1 MKNID
6 THIASNRKILDDPTS
21 SPQLRRHVEEELH
34 QLEYYK
40 GRHPDETYDPTPLE
54 LFCELNPE
62 ALECKIYDD

>member
-1 MKNID
+1 MKDIS

-21 SPQLRRHVEEELH
+21 SPQLRRHVEEELY

-40 GRHPDETYDPTPLE
+40 GKHPEESHDPSPLE

-62 ALECKIYDD
+62 ALECKMYDD